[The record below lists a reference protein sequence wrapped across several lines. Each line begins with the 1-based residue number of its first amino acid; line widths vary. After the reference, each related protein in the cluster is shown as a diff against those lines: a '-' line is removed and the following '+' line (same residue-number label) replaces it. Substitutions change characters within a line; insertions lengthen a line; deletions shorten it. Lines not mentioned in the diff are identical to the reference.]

1 MQAQLNLRAALVAGA
16 VLALVA
22 APQIAGAS
30 GGGGGGGGGAPSIE
44 APQYDPVVEYQN
56 GIAALKGSDFKAA
69 ERDFEHVLEVAPK
82 NADALSM
89 MGLAKSGKGDLKGA
103 QRYFERALK
112 ADPQQILARRELAVT
127 LAKTGQA
134 DRAGA
139 ELATLKARADACAGA
154 CPDAADLKAAID
166 AVNAA
171 LTPSADAT
179 GKSPASLLLT
189 DPAAGD
195 RAYGT
200 AVRLINLGRYEE
212 AIAAL
217 KGAQAVFGPHPDVLT
232 YIGYANR
239 KLGRY
244 DVAETYYRQA
254 LGVAPNHRGATEY
267 YGELMVERG
276 DLAGARRMLARLDTI
291 CSFGCAEAEDLRR
304 WIDHGALPQP

>member
-1 MQAQLNLRAALVAGA
+1 MTIHRLFGFGSLAAML
-16 VLALVA
+16 LALA
-22 APQIAGAS
+22 SAPPASAS
-30 GGGGGGGGGAPSIE
+30 GGGGGGGGGMPSIE

-56 GIAALKGSDFKAA
+56 GIAALKGGDFKAA
-69 ERDFEHVLEVAPK
+69 ERDFDHVLDVAPK

-134 DRAGA
+134 DKANA
-139 ELATLKARADACAGA
+139 ELATLKARSDACAGT
-154 CPDAADLKAAID
+154 CPDAGDLKAAIE
-166 AVNAA
+166 AVGSA
-171 LTPSADAT
+171 LTPTADAT
-179 GKSPASLLLT
+179 TKTPASLLLT
-189 DPAAGD
+189 DPQAGD
-195 RAYGT
+195 RSYVS
-200 AVRLINLGRYEE
+200 AVRLINLGRYDE
-212 AIAAL
+212 ALTAL

-254 LGVAPNHRGATEY
+254 LSIAPNHRGATEY

-276 DLAGARRMLARLDTI
+276 DATGARRMLAKLDTL

-304 WIDHGALPQP
+304 WIDHGAPPQP

>member
-1 MQAQLNLRAALVAGA
+1 MVVHLKNRMILLAGA
-16 VLALVA
+16 VLALLATPQMVA
-22 APQIAGAS
+22 AS
-30 GGGGGGGGGAPSIE
+30 GGGGGGGGGMPSME

-56 GIAALKGSDFKAA
+56 GIAALKGGDYKAA
-69 ERDFEHVLEVAPK
+69 ERSFDHVLDVAPR

-103 QRYFERALK
+103 QRFYERALK
-112 ADPQQILARRELAVT
+112 SDPQQILARRELAVT

-134 DRAGA
+134 DKAQA
-139 ELATLKARADACAGA
+139 QLASLQARSGACAGT

-171 LTPSADAT
+171 MAPTAAAAT
-179 GKSPASLLLT
+179 KAPASLLLS
-189 DPAAGD
+189 DPSAGD
-195 RAYGT
+195 HAYVA
-200 AVRLINLGRYEE
+200 AVRLINLGRYED
-212 AIAAL
+212 ALTAL
-217 KGAQAVFGPHPDVLT
+217 KGAQAAFGPHPDVLT

-244 DVAETYYRQA
+244 DLAETYYRQA
-254 LGVAPNHRGATEY
+254 LAIAPNHRGATEY

-276 DLAGARRMLARLDTI
+276 DLAGARQMLAKLDAQ

-304 WIDHGALPQP
+304 WIDHGAPPQS